1 MLKWYYF
8 GYIGLNNIT
17 KIIFTSFFFLVWLL
31 ENLKLCVFLLDSD
44 GLEKQ
49 FR

>member
-17 KIIFTSFFFLVWLL
+17 KIIFTSFFLMCLL
-31 ENLKLCVFLLDSD
+31 ENLKLCVFLLDSA

-49 FR
+49 FS